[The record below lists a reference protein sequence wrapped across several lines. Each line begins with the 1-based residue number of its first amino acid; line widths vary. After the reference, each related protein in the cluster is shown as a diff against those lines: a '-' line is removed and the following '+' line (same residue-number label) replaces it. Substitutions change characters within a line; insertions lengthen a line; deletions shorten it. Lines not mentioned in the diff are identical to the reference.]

1 MLDEPSAGE
10 LTSIITTEHFT
21 LQTARRRDCPGKWS
35 RHYLHGRSRL
45 VRNAESTDFV
55 VSTFAPHARSRNT

>member
-21 LQTARRRDCPGKWS
+21 LQTARAAAMPRQMVAPLPTWAFS
-35 RHYLHGRSRL
+35 RVHSLHWLLWDRPQ
-45 VRNAESTDFV
+45 A
-55 VSTFAPHARSRNT
+55 